1 MSSLATVA
9 RRAHHDDTGA
19 VGLMLAVLALGL
31 LALVGL
37 VVDGAGKARALTRA
51 DDVAAAAARAGAQA
65 VDVTEVRAGTGTTA
79 SPTRAKAA
87 AADYLEA
94 AGMSGSTTLTHSG
107 RTLTVTATDTYLP
120 VFLGAIGAGEMTV
133 TGTAT
138 VDLTQVQQGELR

>member
-1 MSSLATVA
+1 MNRPRPRPAPA
-9 RRAHHDDTGA
+9 PGDDTGA

-31 LALVGL
+31 LAMVGL

-65 VDVTEVRAGTGTTA
+65 VDVPDVRVGTGTTA
-79 SPTRAKAA
+79 NPSQARNT
-87 AADYLEA
+87 AADYLTA
-94 AGMSGSTTLTHSG
+94 VGMTGHTTLTDSG
-107 RTLTVTATDTYLP
+107 RTLTVTATSTYTP
-120 VFLGAIGAGEMTV
+120 VFLGALGVGAMTV